1 MDLKVARP
9 FATGLL
15 ALLVA
20 ALCTACGGGGGASGS
35 TGADAPGLG
44 ARTTTLALVAGSAT
58 ESGNLDAGG
67 SAARFGRPVGIAA
80 DTAGNLFVADQ
91 GNCSIRK
98 ISAAGAVSTIAGS
111 LQRCRSVD
119 GAAGVAGFE
128 ALNAIAS
135 SPDGRLYAADGL
147 AVREIDPAGAVRTI
161 ATLDTAT
168 VVSAGDIPY
177 FYGSGIAVDGLAN
190 VVVANAI
197 GIRRISP
204 TGAVTMVDGV
214 ARLDNIASVL
224 GSHSFRQRGLAAAR
238 DGTVYVGDFASTV
251 SRIDPAGTKMA
262 LAGLSGGGGFADG
275 VAGAARFDRVIA
287 LTLDAS
293 GNLYAADAGNNL
305 VRKMTPERMVSTVAG
320 TIGATT
326 LQLGNGP
333 GALPALGGLTG
344 DGKGNLYAISGNAVV
359 KISLP

>member
-1 MDLKVARP
+1 MDAKIARP
-9 FATGLL
+9 LAANLP
-15 ALLVA
+15 ALLLA
-20 ALCTACGGGGGASGS
+20 ALCTACGGGGGNSGTTGPGAPVPAAPVS
-35 TGADAPGLG
+35 TL
-44 ARTTTLALVAGSAT
+44 TLVAGSAT

-67 SAARFGRPVGIAA
+67 SAARFGQPVGIAA
-80 DTAGNLFVADQ
+80 DTAGNLFVADR

-111 LQRCRSVD
+111 PQRCRSVD
-119 GAAGVAGFE
+119 GAADV
-128 ALNAIAS
+128 
-135 SPDGRLYAADGL
+135 
-147 AVREIDPAGAVRTI
+147 
-161 ATLDTAT
+161 
-168 VVSAGDIPY
+168 PY

-197 GIRRISP
+197 GIRKIAP
-204 TGAVTMVDGV
+204 TGAVTMIEGV

-224 GSHSFRQRGLAAAR
+224 GSHGFQQRGLAAAK

-251 SRIDPAGTKMA
+251 SRIDPAGTRLA
-262 LAGLSGGGGFADG
+262 LAGLSGGPGFADG
-275 VAGAARFDRVIA
+275 LAGAARFDRVIA
-287 LTLDAS
+287 LTLDAA

-305 VRKMTPERMVSTVAG
+305 IRKITPDRVVSTVVG
-320 TIGATT
+320 TIGASS

-344 DGKGNLYAISGNAVV
+344 DGRNTLYAISGNAIV

>member
-1 MDLKVARP
+1 MDLKIARP
-9 FATGLL
+9 FAASLL
-15 ALLVA
+15 A
-20 ALCTACGGGGGASGS
+20 ALCTACGGGGGNSGA
-35 TGADAPGLG
+35 TGPGAPTLG
-44 ARTTTLALVAGSAT
+44 ANVTTLTLVAGSALD
-58 ESGNLDAGG
+58 SGNVDAGG
-67 SAARFGRPVGIAA
+67 AAARFGRPVGIAA

-91 GNCSIRK
+91 GNCSIRR
-98 ISAAGAVSTIAGS
+98 ISTAGTVSTIAGS
-111 LQRCRSVD
+111 PQRCQSVD
-119 GAAGVAGFE
+119 GAAGVAGFGN
-128 ALNAIAS
+128 LNAIAS

-147 AVREIDPAGAVRTI
+147 AVREIDPAGSVRTI

-168 VVSAGDIPY
+168 VVGAGDVPY

-204 TGAVTMVDGV
+204 TGTVTMIDGA

-224 GSHSFRQRGLAAAR
+224 GSHGFRQRGLAAAK

-251 SRIDPAGTKMA
+251 SRIDPAGTRMA

-305 VRKMTPERMVSTVAG
+305 IRKMTPERAVSTVAG
-320 TIGATT
+320 TIGATA

-333 GALPALGGLTG
+333 GALPALAGLTG
-344 DGKGNLYAISGNAVV
+344 DGRNTLYAISGNAVV